1 MNSIAINFVD
11 CAIIVLYLIFII
23 WWGLRNG
30 KSSDAG
36 SYFLAGRTMPWWI
49 VGLSLFAASIS
60 STTLIGQSGDA
71 YHTGVA
77 VFNYNLT
84 GVVVMVFFAT
94 FLLPLY
100 IRSGIFTIPE
110 FLERRFDKR
119 SRYYFSGIC
128 IVGNIFLD
136 AAGALYAAALII
148 KLLFPEADLQLII
161 IIFAVLAA
169 SYTIPGGL
177 SSAINAELIQ
187 AVILIVGSVILTGA
201 CFANGGFDYLASLF
215 ESGDMSVR
223 LIRPLTDTATPWLGL
238 IVGMPVLGIYF
249 WANNQTLVQ
258 RVLSARSV
266 DEGRKGV
273 MFAGALTLATLF
285 IIVSKTFT
293 TLETLTNAREART
306 WLLEELKAKGAI
318 DGSDEKNAEA
328 IKKHFVAV
336 STNLEKVAEFG
347 IDPNNAF
354 GFWNWVGGRYSV
366 DSAVG
371 TSLAVVFGPARFE
384 EFLHGFHEIDE
395 YFANT
400 PFEKNVV
407 VLLGMLNVW
416 YRNFFKV
423 ASHAVLPYDQ
433 YLHRFPA
440 YLQQLTMESNGKSV
454 RWDGTPVTSETGEIF
469 WGEPGTNGQHA
480 FYQLIHQGT
489 QLIPADFI
497 AFVNTPNPTKD
508 GDQDV
513 HELFLGNYFAQTKA
527 LAFGKTADEVRAEG
541 TPEEIV
547 PARVFSGNRPTT
559 SIFGV
564 ALTPFAL
571 GELIALY
578 EHITFVEGTVWGLD
592 SYDQWGVELGKQLAK
607 QITPAISQDDDALAA
622 QDASTQSLIKFYRA
636 NREF

>member
-1 MNSIAINFVD
+1 MNSIAINFLD

-136 AAGALYAAALII
+136 AAGALYAA
-148 KLLFPEADLQLII
+148 
-161 IIFAVLAA
+161 VLAA

-215 ESGDMSVR
+215 ESGDMSVK

-285 IIVSKTFT
+285 IIVFPGVIARHLFPGIEKPDMIYPTMVLRLLPTGLLGIMLSALLAALTSTLSAILNSTSTLFTMDFYAKIDKRADERRLVRVGKLASLIIIVIAALWAPQIGRFGSLLKYYQEMLSYIAPPVVAAFLMGVFSRRANGRGAFAGLIAGLVVAAAMLFWRTEIFGGMHFLLIVPFLLAFSLLVIWSVSLTAPLPPPDKLTDTTFSAADFRA
-293 TLETLTNAREART
+293 ETL
-306 WLLEELKAKGAI
+306 
-318 DGSDEKNAEA
+318 
-328 IKKHFVAV
+328 
-336 STNLEKVAEFG
+336 
-347 IDPNNAF
+347 
-354 GFWNWVGGRYSV
+354 
-366 DSAVG
+366 
-371 TSLAVVFGPARFE
+371 SLAEVSWWRNYRVWG
-384 EFLHGFHEIDE
+384 
-395 YFANT
+395 
-400 PFEKNVV
+400 V
-407 VLLGMLNVW
+407 VLL
-416 YRNFFKV
+416 
-423 ASHAVLPYDQ
+423 VLCVFI
-433 YLHRFPA
+433 LI
-440 YLQQLTMESNGKSV
+440 
-454 RWDGTPVTSETGEIF
+454 IF
-469 WGEPGTNGQHA
+469 
-480 FYQLIHQGT
+480 
-489 QLIPADFI
+489 
-497 AFVNTPNPTKD
+497 
-508 GDQDV
+508 
-513 HELFLGNYFAQTKA
+513 
-527 LAFGKTADEVRAEG
+527 R
-541 TPEEIV
+541 
-547 PARVFSGNRPTT
+547 
-559 SIFGV
+559 
-564 ALTPFAL
+564 
-571 GELIALY
+571 
-578 EHITFVEGTVWGLD
+578 
-592 SYDQWGVELGKQLAK
+592 
-607 QITPAISQDDDALAA
+607 
-622 QDASTQSLIKFYRA
+622 
-636 NREF
+636 